1 MKLKSEYQAPMTMRR
16 HVILKQIK
24 QNQEYYWINDRKK

>member
-1 MKLKSEYQAPMTMRR
+1 MTMRR